1 MTPRETKRFGNFCRS
16 NAAKFMTTTHT
27 PTELRTTVPPLH
39 SPPIKARKADPTR
52 IFIDKDRLARF
63 WFLTTAAVLV
73 GAAFE
78 RIHLARTLK
87 ERERVVIV
95 DPAGTFFVSPLLQ
108 FQEARDLHAQQSTL
122 ATVAFF
128 ERNPKGFD
136 HPELVKQ
143 MFLKDAHDKAR
154 LQWNADEPEFK
165 AKQLHQKAEI
175 ARIEFIETRA
185 DAVLTQVS
193 GQLIRSGIFQERAF
207 SEAVPFVLKLKMRRN
222 PNMVENGRFPT
233 AIEDFKYEAS
243 R

>member
-1 MTPRETKRFGNFCRS
+1 METIS
-16 NAAKFMTTTHT
+16 SD
-27 PTELRTTVPPLH
+27 LRTTAPTTRPKNVRRRH
-39 SPPIKARKADPTR
+39 ADPVR
-52 IFIDKDRLARF
+52 VFVDKDRLARF
-63 WFLTTAAVLV
+63 WFLVAVAVLIGAAV
-73 GAAFE
+73 E

-122 ATVAFF
+122 AAVAFL

-136 HPELVKQ
+136 HPELLKQ
-143 MFLKDAHDKAR
+143 MFLKQAQEKAHSE
-154 LQWNADEPEFK
+154 WSIEEPEFK
-165 AKQLHQKAEI
+165 AKQLHQKTEI
-175 ARIEFIETRA
+175 AKIDFLETRS

-207 SEAVPFVLKLKMRRN
+207 SEAVPFTLKLKMRRN

-233 AIEDFKYEAS
+233 AIQDFKYEPTH
-243 R
+243 

>member
-1 MTPRETKRFGNFCRS
+1 M
-16 NAAKFMTTTHT
+16 
-27 PTELRTTVPPLH
+27 
-39 SPPIKARKADPTR
+39 I
-52 IFIDKDRLARF
+52 I
-63 WFLTTAAVLV
+63 
-73 GAAFE
+73 GAAAE

-108 FQEARDLHAQQSTL
+108 FQEARELHAQQSTL
-122 ATVAFF
+122 AAVAFL
-128 ERNPKGFD
+128 ERNPKDFD
-136 HPELVKQ
+136 HPELLKQ
-143 MFLKDAHDKAR
+143 MFLKSAHEKAR
-154 LQWNADEPEFK
+154 KQWNGEEPEFK

-193 GQLIRSGIFQERAF
+193 GQLIRTGIFQERAF

-233 AIEDFKYEAS
+233 AIEDFKYEPS

>member
-1 MTPRETKRFGNFCRS
+1 MEATSP
-16 NAAKFMTTTHT
+16 
-27 PTELRTTVPPLH
+27 ELRATA
-39 SPPIKARKADPTR
+39 PIKQPPQIAGRRADPVR
-52 IFIDKDRLARF
+52 VFIDKDRLARF
-63 WFLTTAAVLV
+63 WFLAAVVVLL
-73 GAAFE
+73 GAAVE

-122 ATVAFF
+122 AAVAFL

-136 HPELVKQ
+136 HPELLKQ
-143 MFLKDAHDKAR
+143 MFLKHANAKA
-154 LQWNADEPEFK
+154 LAEWSAEEPEFK

-175 ARIEFIETRA
+175 AKIDFLETRS

-193 GQLIRSGIFQERAF
+193 GQLVRSGIFQERAF
-207 SEAVPFVLKLKMRRN
+207 SEAVPFTLKLKMQRN

-233 AIEDFKYEAS
+233 AIQDFKYEPTH
-243 R
+243 

>member
-1 MTPRETKRFGNFCRS
+1 
-16 NAAKFMTTTHT
+16 MTTTT
-27 PTELRTTVPPLH
+27 PTELRETAPPLH
-39 SPPIKARKADPTR
+39 SPPIKRRSTDPTR
-52 IFIDKDRLARF
+52 VFIDKDRLARF
-63 WFLTTAAVLV
+63 WFLTAAAVII
-73 GAAFE
+73 GAAAE

-108 FQEARDLHAQQSTL
+108 FQEARELHAQQSTL
-122 ATVAFF
+122 AAVAFL
-128 ERNPKGFD
+128 ERNPKDFD
-136 HPELVKQ
+136 HPELLKQ
-143 MFLKDAHDKAR
+143 MFLKSAHEKAR
-154 LQWNADEPEFK
+154 KQWSGEEPEFK

-175 ARIEFIETRA
+175 ARIEFIETRT

-222 PNMVENGRFPT
+222 PNMVENGRFPA
-233 AIEDFKYEAS
+233 AIEDFKYEPS